1 MDRSHAGKIRW
12 IIASLLFGETILN
25 YLDLQTLSV
34 LAPQLTKSLGMTDV
48 QYAHIGEAFQAAY
61 LVSFVVGGWIIDK
74 IGVRLG
80 LSLSIL
86 WWSLAGIA
94 HGWATSVE
102 GLLICRFLL
111 GIGYPGAYLAA
122 AKAASEWFP
131 PQERGFV
138 TGIYTSGATV
148 GATLA
153 PPLVAWLALSY
164 SWQYAFLVTG
174 GAGVL
179 YALVWFLVY
188 RKPSEHPLLSS
199 GERAYILS
207 GAEDESREKSSL
219 RESWPLLT
227 RSRYFWAII
236 IGRMI
241 GDTPWIFYVLWIPKY
256 LSDAQ
261 GLDLKAIG
269 YIAWVPFLFADAGS
283 LGGGWLSG
291 WFLRKTGG
299 TPLDARLKV
308 MRRCVFVSMFTF
320 TIYFLPSTAAVVA
333 AMSIM
338 MFSTMAWMVNL
349 STIPVDVFQKRI
361 VGTAVGLTTV
371 GAVLGQLIFT
381 WCIGEI
387 VQRYSYGP
395 LFFIMSALPPLAY
408 GAIRAILP
416 RESSLRHGPLNYD
429 GSVAK
434 VSIIE

>member
-1 MDRSHAGKIRW
+1 MEKPAAGRIRW
-12 IIASLLFGETILN
+12 IIAALLFGETILN

-34 LAPQLTKSLGMTDV
+34 LAPQLTKQLGLSNV
-48 QYAHIGEAFQAAY
+48 QYAQIGEAFQVAY
-61 LVSFVVGGWIIDK
+61 LIAFILGGWIIDK
-74 IGVRLG
+74 IGVRWG

-86 WWSLAGIA
+86 WWSLAAIS

-102 GLLICRFLL
+102 GLLVCRLLL
-111 GIGYPGAYLAA
+111 GLGYPGAYLAA
-122 AKAASEWFP
+122 AKAAAEWFP

-164 SWQYAFLVTG
+164 SWQYAFFVTG
-174 GAGVL
+174 SAGVV
-179 YALVWFLVY
+179 YAVVWFLVY
-188 RKPSEHPLLSS
+188 RKPSEHPLLSA

-207 GAEDESREKSSL
+207 EAGAKSEEDLSL
-219 RESWPLLT
+219 RESLPLLA

-236 IGRMI
+236 VGRMI
-241 GDTPWIFYVLWIPKY
+241 GDTPWIFYVMWIPKY
-256 LSDAQ
+256 LSDTQ

-269 YIAWVPFLFADAGS
+269 YVAWVPFLFADAGS

-291 WFLRKTGG
+291 WFLRTRGG
-299 TPLDARLKV
+299 TPLEARLKV
-308 MRRCVFVSMFTF
+308 MLRCALISMFTF

-333 AMSIM
+333 GMSVM

-349 STIPVDVFQKRI
+349 STVPVDVFPKKM
-361 VGTAVGLTTV
+361 VGIAVGLTTV

-381 WCIGEI
+381 YCIGEI

-395 LFFIMSALPPLAY
+395 LFFIMSGLPPIAY
-408 GAIRAILP
+408 VVIRAILP
-416 RESSLRHGPLNYD
+416 REPALERRH
-429 GSVAK
+429 V
-434 VSIIE
+434 VSAG